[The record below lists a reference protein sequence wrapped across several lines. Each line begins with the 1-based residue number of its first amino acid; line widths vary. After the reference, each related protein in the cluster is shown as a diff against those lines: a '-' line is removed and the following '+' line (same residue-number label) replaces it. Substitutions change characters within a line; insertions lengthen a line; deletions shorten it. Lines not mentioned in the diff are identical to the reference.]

1 MDEETVGT
9 VLKIMTS
16 VLICVSIYS
25 LYKLLKGD

>member
-25 LYKLLKGD
+25 FYKLLKGD